1 MFVQFVHIRIK
12 PGRIND
18 FLDVFR
24 VNFEGTRAEPGN
36 YRFDVLQDPEDD
48 HHFVIYEAF
57 ESEAALDEHRKTA
70 HYRETVAGLK
80 DLMTTGTR
88 EKDYFRMV
96 MPDHAAA
103 LAGA

>member
-12 PGRIND
+12 PGRVEE
-18 FLDVFR
+18 FLEVFR
-24 VNFEGTRAEPGN
+24 INFDGTRAEPGN

-57 ESEAALDEHRKTA
+57 ESEAAVDEHRKTP
-70 HYRETVAGLK
+70 HYAETVAGLEALMEGPRQK
-80 DLMTTGTR
+80 DF
-88 EKDYFRMV
+88 YRMV